1 MVNVLRTEVIES
13 LYTLD
18 LGNGFSKRKFN
29 DKGLVEVD
37 SSVIAQKPTGYNSSN
52 LDTYSLNKT
61 DLFYLGRH
69 VIKTKLKPQRA
80 QTIDKADRYFS
91 ERYEL
96 MLYAFIAKDFPTAK
110 EIKIP
115 ILGLML
121 PNEHYAQCEEKL
133 KQKYTG
139 SKVITVSGVDV
150 TINITDVLV
159 LPQPLGSYM
168 YALSE
173 KKIKKEEEVLVCDGG
188 AGTFD
193 PAVVTNNFVTDDNY
207 SNEGVDNA
215 YIKIRK
221 RLIELY
227 GELPYFKTLSNIPLI
242 LQHGVLKDGDLHPI
256 AEDKVIVKILDQHLE
271 SIFEYLLENQYNI
284 TSYGKVLWT
293 GGLASLHKDR
303 LASKP
308 NQNFVILGEEGQEA
322 NVLGLWK
329 MISAAYRSK
338 GGAPL
343 DDGTKETSNVN

>member
-1 MVNVLRTEVIES
+1 MINFLRTEVIQS

-18 LGNGFSKRKFN
+18 LGNGFAKRKSTN
-29 DKGLVEVD
+29 DGLVEVD
-37 SSVIAQKPTGYNSSN
+37 SSVIAQKPAGYNSSN

-61 DLFYLGRH
+61 DLYYLGRD

-80 QTIDKADRYFS
+80 QTVDKADRYFS

-110 EIKIP
+110 EINIP
-115 ILGLML
+115 VFGLML
-121 PNEHYAQCEEKL
+121 PNEHYALCEEKL

-150 TINITDVLV
+150 KINVEEVLV

-168 YALSE
+168 YALSQ
-173 KKIKKEEEVLVCDGG
+173 KKITKDEEVLVCDGG

-193 PAVVTNNFVTDDNY
+193 PAVVINNFVTDDNY

-221 RLIELY
+221 RLIDLY

-242 LQHGVLKDGDLHPI
+242 LQHGVLKDGEAHSVS
-256 AEDKVIVKILDQHLE
+256 EDKEIVKILDQHLE

-293 GGLASLHKDR
+293 GGLASLHNDR
-303 LASKP
+303 LSAKP
-308 NQNFVILGEEGQEA
+308 NKNFVILGKDGQEA
-322 NVLGLWK
+322 NVLGLWGMVK
-329 MISAAYRSK
+329 AAYRAK

-343 DDGTKETSNVN
+343 DGTKETSNVD